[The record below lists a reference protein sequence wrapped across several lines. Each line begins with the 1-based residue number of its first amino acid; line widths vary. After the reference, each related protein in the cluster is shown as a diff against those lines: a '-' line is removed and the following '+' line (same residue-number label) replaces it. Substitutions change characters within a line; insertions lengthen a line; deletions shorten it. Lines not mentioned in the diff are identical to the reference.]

1 MSMTKIICIGDSNT
15 YGYDPR
21 SYLADRYAKNV
32 RWTGRLEEAGF
43 EVINLGMNGICIPKD
58 GRSMVPLLEQYEPYD
73 LCVVMLG
80 SNDLLEGADAK
91 EAGRRMKHF
100 LEGLPRKVL
109 LISPVP
115 FVQGQW
121 ISDPA
126 QIKASEELGYE
137 YRRIAESMHIPFADA
152 GNWNVKLSYDGVHY
166 LPEGHEAFAEG
177 LAETIRNMK
186 I

>member
-1 MSMTKIICIGDSNT
+1 MKKIICIGDSNT

-80 SNDLLEGADAK
+80 SNDVLEGADARECAERMRYFSGRTSK
-91 EAGRRMKHF
+91 EG
-100 LEGLPRKVL
+100 
-109 LISPVP
+109 
-115 FVQGQW
+115 
-121 ISDPA
+121 PA
-126 QIKASEELGYE
+126 
-137 YRRIAESMHIPFADA
+137 HIPGAVCTGTVDLGSCADQSVGRA
-152 GNWNVKLSYDGVHY
+152 WL
-166 LPEGHEAFAEG
+166 
-177 LAETIRNMK
+177 
-186 I
+186 